1 MYDMKHSD
9 SDVKLIMDYVNNES
23 DDITIKELALF
34 IFKTLGT
41 KWNTIDKETV
51 AYLQEFL
58 DNKKLNNY

>member
-34 IFKTLGT
+34 IFK
-41 KWNTIDKETV
+41 I
-51 AYLQEFL
+51 
-58 DNKKLNNY
+58 